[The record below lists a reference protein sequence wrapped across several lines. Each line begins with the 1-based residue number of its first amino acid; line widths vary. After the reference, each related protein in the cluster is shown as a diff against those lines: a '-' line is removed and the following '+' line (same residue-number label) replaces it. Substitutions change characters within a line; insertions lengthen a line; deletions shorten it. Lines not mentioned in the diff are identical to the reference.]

1 MIGYSFGDSEVLLEI
16 TPNKEVQVSIESEI
30 PTKVAKNFNFQ
41 KNYTGTELVD
51 RLLTP
56 QKKQSVSSLENS
68 QIELKR
74 PLNFHLKKLPIINED
89 PHSSDLSDNSM
100 NTERARNSPTA
111 KKGSFKS
118 L

>member
-30 PTKVAKNFNFQ
+30 PTKVAKIFNFQ
-41 KNYTGTELVD
+41 TNHTGTELVD

-74 PLNFHLKKLPIINED
+74 PLNFNLKKLPIINED
-89 PHSSDLSDNSM
+89 PHSSDFSDNSM